1 MAAVDQDL
9 LDREPPSLLG
19 QKVGAFRIGERLGGG
34 THSSVYRAINEETG
48 ETVALKVLSPGA
60 DRIARQRFRHEAR
73 TALTLDHPHVV
84 RTLSVERVAD
94 DGLAYI
100 ALELIEGFSLADLL
114 DRYRQ
119 LSVLDACTVL
129 GPIAAALDY
138 AHRQGIIHRD
148 VKPSNILLQRVPAD
162 THGAVRLSMLD
173 DPVVPLLT
181 DFGIA
186 RALDAPELTNAGRT
200 IGTPAYMA
208 PEQCEGDREID
219 GRADIYALG
228 AVLYRC
234 LVGHPPYTGS
244 TTQILHAHVY
254 SPLTIPDEVLVELP
268 VNVVGILKRS
278 LAKRPQD
285 RYATASEMAA
295 DLGQI
300 TGRYAAVSRATG
312 VSAEEATRTMTSLPA
327 TRPNT
332 DAYSVLVPG
341 IGHKQSE
348 SNEQVRT
355 SRTLQ
360 AVRPATSDER
370 SISIPW
376 LAMGIVAAATVVVI
390 AFGFLLRIEPARPD
404 PALPIGNATVD
415 RPDDVVGSP
424 PEIDDGGLEAN
435 ADEGDANGTLAPVQ
449 PPSIDVPSWW
459 NEALSFS
466 AERDWLGALDAL
478 TLVLRTDP
486 DFNRL
491 QPEGVEDEAELIRN
505 LLLADPTRPFWSNV
519 GDFIDP
525 TLLAAVLFDV
535 YEGLGTNAN
544 RENRQ
549 ALAAQYFRAALVINP
564 EAVEVADLL
573 QATTGFNN
581 ASIQNRLAMRET
593 LQAAH
598 IAYAD
603 RLEEDGRYC
612 NAAEQLGAA
621 TGLISEPE
629 LVTRLTET
637 ERRCATL
644 LTTPEDQVVTE
655 ALSGRLLYSSED
667 EGRDRIFVA
676 EALPGAV
683 SVLAVEDGVL
693 ANLSPQTSRLAF
705 YSTRIGEQG
714 LFGFDLG
721 DGQSPISRIIRFT
734 RFAEDGRESP
744 ASWSPRGDQLTFAS
758 RREGDKQSRIYVTW
772 ADGEDSTTNI
782 GFGDDPAWHPS
793 LERIAYSGVDDSGNR
808 PGLRVVASTGGP
820 SEQLTDVEGDARPQW
835 SPGGQYLVFTSEDRH
850 GNWEIYRLDLNDRS
864 ILRMTTDPAQDVL
877 PAVSP
882 DGQTVAFLSDRSGTW
897 AVWAMPLD
905 GGDPTVLFSIRGG
918 IQNWFDH
925 GLQWIP

>member
-1 MAAVDQDL
+1 MTSSSQGTPPQDEQEPNAVPIEPETSEPDTGLRDQEASDMVAVDQDP

-19 QKVGAFRIGERLGGG
+19 QRVGMFRIGERLGGG
-34 THSSVYRAINEETG
+34 AHSSVYRAINEETD
-48 ETVALKVLSPGA
+48 EVVALKVLSPGA
-60 DRIARQRFRHEAR
+60 DRVARQRFRHEAR

-100 ALELIEGFSLADLL
+100 ALELIEGFSLGDLL

-129 GPIAAALDY
+129 GPIAAALNY
-138 AHRQGIIHRD
+138 AHGRGIIHRD
-148 VKPSNILLQRVPAD
+148 VKPSNILLQHVAVD
-162 THGAVRLSMLD
+162 TPGAVRLSMLE

-254 SPLTIPDEVLVELP
+254 NALTIPDEVLVELP

-278 LAKRPQD
+278 LAKRPGD
-285 RYATASEMAA
+285 RYATAGEMAS

-300 TGRYAAVSRATG
+300 TGRYAAVSRVTG
-312 VSAEEATRTMTSLPA
+312 VSAEEATRTMTSLPT

-332 DAYSVLVPG
+332 DAHSVLVPG
-341 IGHKQSE
+341 IERQQSE
-348 SNEQVRT
+348 ASEPTRT
-355 SRTLQ
+355 SRTLH
-360 AVRPATSDER
+360 AVRPTAADKR

-376 LAMGIVAAATVVVI
+376 LAMGIVGAAMVVVI
-390 AFGFLLRIEPARPD
+390 AFGVVLRFEQVTPD
-404 PALPIGNATVD
+404 AVLPVGNATVA
-415 RPDDVVGSP
+415 VA
-424 PEIDDGGLEAN
+424 DDGGGLPPEVDDGGSETN
-435 ADEGDANGTLAPVQ
+435 ADEQAVSDQLTPVP
-449 PPSIDVPSWW
+449 PPSIDVPYWW

-466 AERDWLGALDAL
+466 EERDWLGALDAL

-486 DFNRL
+486 EFNRL
-491 QPEGVEDEAELIRN
+491 QPEGIADEAELIRS
-505 LLLADPTRPFWSNV
+505 LLLADPARPFWTAV

-525 TLLAAVLFDV
+525 ALLTEVLFDV

-549 ALAAQYFRAALVINP
+549 SLAAQYFRAALVMNP

-573 QATTGFNN
+573 QATIGFNN
-581 ASIQNRLAMRET
+581 ASIQNRSAMRET

-612 NAAEQLGAA
+612 NAAEQLSAA
-621 TGLISEPE
+621 SGLLSEAE
-629 LVTRLTET
+629 LVTRLNET
-637 ERRCATL
+637 ERRCASVL
-644 LTTPEDQVVTE
+644 NAPEDEVATE
-655 ALSGRLLYSSED
+655 TLSGRLLYSAED

-676 EALPGAV
+676 DASPGAV
-683 SVLAVEDGVL
+683 SILAVEDGVL
-693 ANLSPQTSRLAF
+693 ANLSAQTNRLAF

-714 LFGFDLG
+714 LFGFDLD
-721 DGQSPISRIIRFT
+721 DGQSPLSRIIRFT

-744 ASWSPRGDQLTFAS
+744 SSWSPRGDQLTFAS

-782 GFGDDPAWHPS
+782 GFGTDPAWHPS

-808 PGLRVVASTGGP
+808 PGLRIVASAGGP
-820 SEQLTDVEGDARPQW
+820 SEQLTDVEGDAASSVVAWWAISGLHLGGSPRELGNLSAGSERP
-835 SPGGQYLVFTSEDRH
+835 
-850 GNWEIYRLDLNDRS
+850 LN
-864 ILRMTTDPAQDVL
+864 PAHDV
-877 PAVSP
+877 
-882 DGQTVAFLSDRSGTW
+882 
-897 AVWAMPLD
+897 
-905 GGDPTVLFSIRGG
+905 
-918 IQNWFDH
+918 
-925 GLQWIP
+925 